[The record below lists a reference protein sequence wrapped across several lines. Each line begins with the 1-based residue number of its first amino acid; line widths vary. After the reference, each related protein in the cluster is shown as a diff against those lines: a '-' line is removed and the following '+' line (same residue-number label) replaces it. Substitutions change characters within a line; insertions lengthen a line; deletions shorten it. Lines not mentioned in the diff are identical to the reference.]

1 MVPSSEIDEQRRKE
15 RRRHLMRRFT
25 TWFGTLLFIGMVLA
39 TQSYAGGHPTIGDK
53 GTSDH
58 HDLAMYYE
66 EEAQKNKSKALDW
79 EFAADYFEKF
89 PDTYTG
95 KMKVSEH
102 IASLREAA
110 EDFRKTAEKNQQ
122 LASKHRAMMRQGVGP

>member
-1 MVPSSEIDEQRRKE
+1 
-15 RRRHLMRRFT
+15 MRIL
-25 TWFGTLLFIGMVLA
+25 TWFASLLFLGLILG
-39 TQSYAGGHPTIGDK
+39 TQSYAGGHPTIADK

-66 EEAQKNKSKALDW
+66 EEAQKNKTKALDW

-89 PDTYTG
+89 PDAYTG

-102 IASLREAA
+102 VASLREAA
-110 EDFRKTAEKNQQ
+110 ADFRKTAEKDQE
-122 LASKHRAMMRQGVGP
+122 LASKHRALMRRGVGP

>member
-1 MVPSSEIDEQRRKE
+1 
-15 RRRHLMRRFT
+15 MRMFT
-25 TWFGTLLFIGMVLA
+25 GLGTVLFIGVLLA
-39 TQSYAGGHPTIGDK
+39 TSGYAGGHPTMTDK
-53 GTSDH
+53 ATNDH

-89 PDTYTG
+89 PDAYTG

-110 EDFRKTAEKNQQ
+110 ADFRKTAEKDQQ

>member
-1 MVPSSEIDEQRRKE
+1 
-15 RRRHLMRRFT
+15 MRMFT
-25 TWFGTLLFIGMVLA
+25 WLGMLLFVSVLLA
-39 TQSYAGGHPTIGDK
+39 TQSYAGGHPAIAERGA
-53 GTSDH
+53 SDH

-110 EDFRKTAEKNQQ
+110 ADFRKTAEKDQQ

>member
-1 MVPSSEIDEQRRKE
+1 
-15 RRRHLMRRFT
+15 MRTFT
-25 TWFGTLLFIGMVLA
+25 WLGALLFITLLLA
-39 TQSYAGGHPTIGDK
+39 TQSEAGGHPKLADTA
-53 GTSDH
+53 TSDH

-110 EDFRKTAEKNQQ
+110 ADFRKTAEKDQQ